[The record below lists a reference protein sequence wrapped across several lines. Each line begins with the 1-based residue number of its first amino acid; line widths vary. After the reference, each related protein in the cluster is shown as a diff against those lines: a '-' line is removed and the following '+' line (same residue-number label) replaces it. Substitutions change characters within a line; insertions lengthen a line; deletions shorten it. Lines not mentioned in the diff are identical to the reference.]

1 MSLSH
6 YLQFE
11 IEKCVSYVKKV
22 TWNYLKYRIFINKNI
37 LMAGEFGLWRI
48 DYDFS
53 KFVREINI
61 QLKYYARTIDR
72 SRRFGP

>member
-1 MSLSH
+1 MLKKWHETIWNTEYLS
-6 YLQFE
+6 
-11 IEKCVSYVKKV
+11 I
-22 TWNYLKYRIFINKNI
+22 KNL